1 MKDGRK
7 NLKSNLTKF
16 LAILGILVAYTIF
29 ISTKYGLENGLLISG
44 LTWSFF
50 VLCTPI
56 ADAGFLLD
64 FPIRLISN
72 IKMLHTEI
80 LVWFIAIALNLY
92 VMNFNPEIYQNTM
105 VLKLFEHILTK
116 PYPYWSII
124 LISAIG
130 TFVSIHFGDSIVDE
144 LENHVH
150 KKVQSHHNRYQYIL
164 MIFFIGMAV
173 VIYKALLEELGMDIP
188 L

>member
-1 MKDGRK
+1 MKK
-7 NLKSNLTKF
+7 NSIKSNLVKF
-16 LAILGILVAYTIF
+16 LLILAVLVVYTIF
-29 ISTKYGLENGLLISG
+29 ISMKYGLENGVLISA

-64 FPIRLISN
+64 FPIRLISK

-80 LVWFIAIALNLY
+80 LVWIIAIVLNIYALN
-92 VMNFNPEIYQNTM
+92 FHAEIYGNTVM
-105 VLKLFEHILTK
+105 LKLFEHILTK

-130 TFVSIHFGDSIVDE
+130 TFLSIHFGDSIVDHLDDHIHE
-144 LENHVH
+144 
-150 KKVQSHHNRYQYIL
+150 KVQSHHNKYQYVLIA
-164 MIFFIGMAV
+164 FFVIMTI
-173 VIYKALLEELGMDIP
+173 VIYKALLEELGVNIP